1 MIPSEAS
8 LLYIQEASSGAFV
21 RPEDQMGSH
30 SKHSHVCVH
39 FGGWYIS

>member
-8 LLYIQEASSGAFV
+8 LLYIQEAFV